1 MIEDCRQSRAERRPG
16 DTRQVGGNEGIG
28 HDVKPVYLVLKGF
41 ESRVPGHERGKQFA
55 ARRRRD
61 GAQEPDGRQPARL
74 LRTWRKRPRRGRDA
88 EQRDE
93 RAPAAHSITSSA
105 RPSSVSGI
113 VRPSAVAVIRL
124 MTRSNLIGCSTGK
137 LAGFA
142 PRRILS
148 TKSPARRNRSGTFAP

>member
-1 MIEDCRQSRAERRPG
+1 MVLFIRAYLGGILTILSQCIPVLPQSRAERRPG

-28 HDVKPVYLVLKGF
+28 HDLKPVYLVLKGF

-93 RAPAAHSITSSA
+93 SPSSCVELCRRAP
-105 RPSSVSGI
+105 
-113 VRPSAVAVIRL
+113 L
-124 MTRSNLIGCSTGK
+124 
-137 LAGFA
+137 
-142 PRRILS
+142 
-148 TKSPARRNRSGTFAP
+148 RSG